1 MLSLFNILLIGPPAG
16 EGGGGIIGALLPL
29 VLIVAVFYFF
39 IIRPQRKREKEKEE
53 MVEAIGKGD
62 SIITVGGLHGKVTQV
77 DETSVLAQVDSQT
90 KVRIE
95 KQAISRVPSREKK
108 ND

>member
-1 MLSLFNILLIGPPAG
+1 MLSLLNVLLFAAPAG
-16 EGGGGIIGALLPL
+16 EEGGGLIGALLPL
-29 VLIVAVFYFF
+29 VLIVIVFWFF

-53 MVEAIGKGD
+53 MVNALEKGD
-62 SIITVGGLHGKVTQV
+62 SIITVGGMHGKVTKV

-95 KQAISRVPSREKK
+95 KEAISRVPSREE
-108 ND
+108 D